1 MFLFRFSLLKLSMPS
16 SFSWLISV
24 CSVSSLVS
32 VCSVKSVSVN
42 KSSSS
47 LKKSKGPKTSQ
58 N

>member
-1 MFLFRFSLLKLSMPS
+1 MFLFRFSLLKLSMSS